1 MTDSETKKTLFFT
14 FGYMREGLMLLV
26 MAVLVF
32 IIYSNILKAPFVFD
46 DQQNIRD
53 NPHVRLTELTL
64 EGINKTVVENP
75 YNNRPVAHASFVLN
89 YYFHKYN
96 VMGYHLVNILIH
108 IMTGIFL
115 YFFLKITLSI
125 SILSMSCRYPVPGKS
140 QTVARDS
147 HAGFSDPSLIA
158 FFAVLIWLVHPIQTQ
173 SVTYIVQRMNSMAA
187 MFYVLS
193 FLLYAKARLAE
204 EKKKKS
210 ILFAG
215 CVLAGILALGSK
227 EIAATL
233 PFFIFLYEWYF
244 FQDLNRDWFK
254 RHIFLFSGVVILF
267 AIVAV
272 VYMGAHPLERILS
285 DYDKRSFTLTQRV
298 LTEFRVVIY
307 YISLLIFPL
316 PSRLNLDHDFA
327 VSSSLINPATTIFSI
342 VSVIGL
348 IGLAFYMAKRER
360 LLSFCILWFLGNLVI
375 ESSVIGLEIAFEHRT
390 YLPSM
395 LVSMMVVVLVCRYVR
410 QRWVILSLLCV
421 VMLVF
426 SYWTYERNKVWGSE
440 LSLWE
445 DCVKKSPGKARPH
458 NNLGVALADQDK
470 SDEAVEHYSKALQI
484 KSNYVEAHYNL
495 GNILVRQGRIPEA
508 IDNYAEALKINPRYA
523 KAHYNLG
530 TALVRQGR
538 VDEAIDHYS
547 EALRI
552 NPDYAKAHYNLGNAL
567 ARQGRVDEAI
577 DHYSEALRINP
588 DDAQTLANLK
598 AVSAVLKETDI
609 AIKRLR
615 KSIEADPG
623 NPELYYELGNLYY
636 RKGKLDDA
644 IYHYQKSLSIQPDV
658 VQVLNN
664 LAIVY
669 MTKKEYDRAVSILGR
684 IAELQPD
691 NADIYYNIACM
702 YSIQNKVEK
711 SIDSLK
717 KAIEKGYDNW
727 NLITVSYTHL
737 TLPTKR
743 IV

>member
-1 MTDSETKKTLFFT
+1 MTDNETKKASFFT

-32 IIYSNILKAPFVFD
+32 MIYSNILKAPFVFD

-147 HAGFSDPSLIA
+147 HAGFSDHSLIA

-204 EKKKKS
+204 EKKGKS

-285 DYDKRSFTLTQRV
+285 DYDKRDFTLIQRV

-316 PSRLNLDHDFA
+316 PSRLNLDHDFPI
-327 VSSSLINPATTIFSI
+327 SSSLINPVTTIFSI

-348 IGLAFYMAKRER
+348 IGLAFYMAKRDR

-375 ESSVIGLEIAFEHRT
+375 ESSVIGLEIAFEHRA

-395 LVSMMVVVLVCRYVR
+395 FVSMMVVILVCRYVK
-410 QRWVILSLLCV
+410 QKWVILSLLCV
-421 VMLVF
+421 VTLVF
-426 SYWTYERNKVWGSE
+426 SYWTYERNTVWGSE

-458 NNLGVALADQDK
+458 
-470 SDEAVEHYSKALQI
+470 
-484 KSNYVEAHYNL
+484 YNL
-495 GNILVRQGRIPEA
+495 GNVFTRQEKTAEA
-508 IDNYAEALKINPRYA
+508 IDQYSKTLKINPDHE

-530 TALVRQGR
+530 IALAKQGKI
-538 VDEAIDHYS
+538 DEAIDHYTS
-547 EALRI
+547 ALKI
-552 NPDYAKAHYNLGNAL
+552 KPDYAKVHNNLGNIL

-577 DHYSEALRINP
+577 GHYYEVLRINP
-588 DDAQTLANLK
+588 DDAEAHNNLGVVMAYKGRTEKAVFHFREALRIKPDYEDAAKNLK
-598 AVSAVLKETDI
+598 VVS
-609 AIKRLR
+609 
-615 KSIEADPG
+615 G
-623 NPELYYELGNLYY
+623 
-636 RKGKLDDA
+636 
-644 IYHYQKSLSIQPDV
+644 IQ
-658 VQVLNN
+658 
-664 LAIVY
+664 
-669 MTKKEYDRAVSILGR
+669 
-684 IAELQPD
+684 
-691 NADIYYNIACM
+691 
-702 YSIQNKVEK
+702 
-711 SIDSLK
+711 
-717 KAIEKGYDNW
+717 
-727 NLITVSYTHL
+727 
-737 TLPTKR
+737 
-743 IV
+743 